1 MQLLA
6 GNSLSLEV
14 LKATIHSDESSTVRK
29 GQRLFRIVRALLN
42 TVTAVRKGMTLFVEE
57 ERHPYPTGV
66 SAPVCLRIMSVGQAP
81 ASEKA
86 YRTHDMR
93 LQLARFTSTLDVAVD
108 AGVSLVLDRS
118 VALEMLT
125 AEVRGVTGSLSCGT
139 DTGQVRQ

>member
-1 MQLLA
+1 
-6 GNSLSLEV
+6 
-14 LKATIHSDESSTVRK
+14 
-29 GQRLFRIVRALLN
+29 
-42 TVTAVRKGMTLFVEE
+42 
-57 ERHPYPTGV
+57 
-66 SAPVCLRIMSVGQAP
+66 MSVGQAP
-81 ASEKA
+81 ASKKA